1 MLHKHASITEAFS
14 VLGLEE
20 DSSLER
26 VKSTY
31 KQLALRTHPDK
42 NPDNED
48 ATAQFQ
54 RLSEAYNTLLK
65 HLDRSSPPPRRQAH
79 PFNPFGEDSD
89 DDDDDDYYSDEEE
102 DGYWHYAGGDDYEP
116 EYSGE
121 RMKFFM
127 YMFEELMK
135 GQSSRFTQQRFRHMH
150 PHRHQGIYEGPPESA
165 AQYEAR
171 LRLQREEQEEAE
183 ARRRREDAMRKAAQE
198 EERAKKRQEAEKRQK
213 AKASNKKAQAEA
225 SRKAA
230 EDKARAQREQA
241 QALRSETFQAA
252 RNGDAAK
259 VRKGVWEDSVDA
271 AGGEV
276 KEGCE
281 IFVKSMPKDPSE
293 TLSHIAASKGDVEL
307 VKWLDTHGADMEE
320 CNSQGFTPFHIA
332 LQNGRV
338 PILRYLFKAH
348 SPEDDLGIYRQP
360 PSKSLLTLAFES
372 REPEAVWMIL
382 NNKLFSRDDMNDS
395 WKYVTSKAGRD
406 EILKTPGLK
415 QPDEKLAELT
425 NLLKT
430 FGGFTETASE
440 KGSAASGSVPSAD
453 ASERTPTEV
462 QAPRPPQYSR
472 PPRGQQRPNRV
483 RPTESTLDA
492 RPPPAFSQDA
502 VSSEQSQ
509 TANGRG
515 RGRGRA
521 RGRGRGFY
529 RGRGVGH
536 AP

>member
-1 MLHKHASITEAFS
+1 
-14 VLGLEE
+14 
-20 DSSLER
+20 
-26 VKSTY
+26 
-31 KQLALRTHPDK
+31 
-42 NPDNED
+42 
-48 ATAQFQ
+48 
-54 RLSEAYNTLLK
+54 
-65 HLDRSSPPPRRQAH
+65 
-79 PFNPFGEDSD
+79 
-89 DDDDDDYYSDEEE
+89 
-102 DGYWHYAGGDDYEP
+102 
-116 EYSGE
+116 
-121 RMKFFM
+121 
-127 YMFEELMK
+127 
-135 GQSSRFTQQRFRHMH
+135 
-150 PHRHQGIYEGPPESA
+150 
-165 AQYEAR
+165 
-171 LRLQREEQEEAE
+171 
-183 ARRRREDAMRKAAQE
+183 
-198 EERAKKRQEAEKRQK
+198 
-213 AKASNKKAQAEA
+213 
-225 SRKAA
+225 
-230 EDKARAQREQA
+230 
-241 QALRSETFQAA
+241 
-252 RNGDAAK
+252 
-259 VRKGVWEDSVDA
+259 
-271 AGGEV
+271 
-276 KEGCE
+276 
-281 IFVKSMPKDPSE
+281 
-293 TLSHIAASKGDVEL
+293 
-307 VKWLDTHGADMEE
+307 MEE

-348 SPEDDLGIYRQP
+348 SPEDDLGIYRQLL
-360 PSKSLLTLAFES
+360 SKSLLGLALES

-382 NNKLFSRDDMNDS
+382 NSKLFSRDDMNDS

-453 ASERTPTEV
+453 ASERSPTEA

-483 RPTESTLDA
+483 RPTESTPDA